1 MKHKTYYYHDL
12 VNDDFAAAEIKTN
25 ALPDDYKYVDR
36 NPLYL
41 ITSGFLRFIA
51 ITVISSMLRVHYL
64 LRIKNKKVLK
74 KVKGQGYFLYG
85 NHTDYLLDAVTPS
98 VISFPKFADVIVNP
112 DAVSIKGIKHLVKL
126 LGVIPIPT
134 SIKGFINYK
143 RSITKLVGYKHVMT
157 IYPEA
162 HIWPYYTDI
171 RPFGTESFHYQAEL
185 GVPCFTFTKIYQKR
199 IWRGIKHPKVTTYI
213 DGPFYPDMNL
223 EKTERIQKLRDEV
236 YQAMKKRVDDN
247 PKYEYVKYIYSNK
260 KEVIIS
266 KTKSSSSERPQ
277 NEKSPD
283 LQKS

>member
-1 MKHKTYYYHDL
+1 MKQKTYYYHDL
-12 VNDDFAAAEIKTN
+12 IHDDFAAATIKTN

-51 ITVISSMLRVHYL
+51 ITVISFMLRVHYL
-64 LRIKNKKVLK
+64 LIIKNKKVLK
-74 KVKGQGYFLYG
+74 KVKGQGYFLYS

-98 VISFPKFADVIVNP
+98 LISFPKFADVIVNP

-143 RSITKLVGYKHVMT
+143 RSITKLIGYKHVMT
-157 IYPEA
+157 LYPEA

-185 GVPCFTFTKIYQKR
+185 GSPCFTFTKIYKR
-199 IWRGIKHPKVTTYI
+199 RVLPLIRHPKVVTYV
-213 DGPFYPDMNL
+213 DGPFYPDMTL
-223 EKTERIQKLRDEV
+223 PKEERIQKLRDEV
-236 YQAMKKRVDDN
+236 YQAMKKRVDSN
-247 PKYEYVKYIYSNK
+247 PKYEYVKYIYSDK
-260 KEVIIS
+260 KAVT
-266 KTKSSSSERPQ
+266 KTKIKTSPNECPQ
-277 NEKSPD
+277 NEKFPD
-283 LQKS
+283 LLKS